1 LPFNVLW
8 RRYTTAEM
16 VMKLN
21 HSTYPANEFVLRE
34 GDLPDVLIFVN
45 KGVVVCHGRV
55 HTVGAVHVD
64 PLRGQVRD

>member
-1 LPFNVLW
+1 MATLHHGGDGDEAQPLDVPGE
-8 RRYTTAEM
+8 RVRAAGRG
-16 VMKLN
+16 V
-21 HSTYPANEFVLRE
+21 P
-34 GDLPDVLIFVN
+34 DLPDVLIFVN

>member
-1 LPFNVLW
+1 
-8 RRYTTAEM
+8 
-16 VMKLN
+16 MKLN